1 MILKNKILPAVAI
14 LGFLLACIVAARS
27 QRAAPVAQ
35 PVTLPAQ
42 SPYATYL
49 GGSGIIEAST
59 DNIGIGTSLPGIIRK
74 VHVRVGD
81 RVKTGSVL
89 FELDGREY
97 RSALEVKRAKLLQ
110 AQAAVSEARASLQDY
125 RTQFALMQNVKD
137 NRAISMDEFEK
148 RRNAERLATAKLESA
163 LAAVTAA
170 EADLKAA
177 EIDVERLLVRATS
190 DGEILQVNVHPG
202 EFAATGVLSTPL
214 VRLGNLDDLHIRA
227 DIDEND
233 AWRFRPGSK
242 AAAYL
247 RGNRDIKIDLD
258 FVRVEPYITPK
269 TSLTG
274 SSTERVDTRVLQVI
288 FKFERSNLPVYVGQ
302 QVDVFI
308 ETTET
313 ADASLSQ
320 EGLR

>member
-1 MILKNKILPAVAI
+1 MKLKNNILPTLAI
-14 LGFLLACIVAARS
+14 LGFLFACIVAARS
-27 QRAAPVAQ
+27 QRAAPIAQ
-35 PVTLPAQ
+35 PLTLPAQ
-42 SPYATYL
+42 APYTTYL

-59 DNIGIGTSLPGIIRK
+59 DNIGIGTSLPGIVKK

-81 RVKTGSVL
+81 RVKTGSLL

-97 RSALEVKRAKLLQ
+97 RSALDVKRAKLLQ
-110 AQAAVSEARASLQDY
+110 AQAAVSEAKASLQDY

-163 LAAVTAA
+163 IAAVTAA
-170 EADLKAA
+170 DADLKAA
-177 EIDVERLLVRATS
+177 ETDVERLSVRATS

-202 EFAATGVLSTPL
+202 EFAATGILSTPL

-242 AAAYL
+242 ATAYF

-269 TSLTG
+269 ASLTG

-313 ADASLSQ
+313 VGASLSQ